1 MIHLPEAE
9 VNSDDTDKVYYQERE
24 GSLFGLLHFVT
35 ISHNML
41 WKKLY

>member
-24 GSLFGLLHFVT
+24 GDSLFGLLRFVT
-35 ISHNML
+35 ICHNML
-41 WKKLY
+41 